1 MIIVLGFL
9 RSIFFIAIGL
19 YIYFITRRKQHDVVI
34 QMWVTII
41 VGMLAN
47 LAIQII
53 DLKLGIFKWESV
65 QISIFL
71 LTAIV
76 VYSLWKLS
84 IELRKRHS
92 K

>member
-53 DLKLGIFKWESV
+53 DLKLGISKWEPV

>member
-53 DLKLGIFKWESV
+53 DLKLGISKWESV

-84 IELRKRHS
+84 IDLRKRHS

>member
-19 YIYFITRRKQHDVVI
+19 YVYFITRRKQHDVVI

-41 VGMLAN
+41 VGMFAN

-53 DLKLGIFKWESV
+53 DLKLGSSNWESV

>member
-53 DLKLGIFKWESV
+53 DLKLGISKWESV

>member
-1 MIIVLGFL
+1 
-9 RSIFFIAIGL
+9 
-19 YIYFITRRKQHDVVI
+19 
-34 QMWVTII
+34 MWVTII